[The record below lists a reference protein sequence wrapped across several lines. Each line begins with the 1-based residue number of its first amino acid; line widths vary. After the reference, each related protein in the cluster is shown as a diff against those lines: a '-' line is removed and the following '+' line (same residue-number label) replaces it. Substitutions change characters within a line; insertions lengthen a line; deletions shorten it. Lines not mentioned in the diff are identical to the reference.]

1 MFVQIVHF
9 KLKADTSREE
19 FLELTEQLIVWLK
32 SKTGFV
38 AYELYEGTEF
48 WSDRIAWKDEALAQ
62 DGMKDFMTTDLA
74 KILIHSVQDGY
85 SSFWG
90 ESVTSAQL

>member
-9 KLKADTSREE
+9 KLKTDSSREE

-38 AYELYEGTEF
+38 AYELYEGIEF
-48 WSDRIAWKDEALAQ
+48 WSDRIAWKEENLAQ
-62 DGMKDFMTTDLA
+62 NGMKDFMTTDLA
-74 KILIHSVQDGY
+74 KKLIHLVQDGY

-90 ESVTSAQL
+90 KSVTTAQL